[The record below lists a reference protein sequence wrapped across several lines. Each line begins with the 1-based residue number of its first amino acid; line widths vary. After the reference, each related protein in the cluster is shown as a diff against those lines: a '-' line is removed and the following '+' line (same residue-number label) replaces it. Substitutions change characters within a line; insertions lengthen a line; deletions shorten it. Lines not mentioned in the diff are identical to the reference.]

1 MARGRFIS
9 NSISTSKKF
18 ARLATNDHRLMYLM
32 LVPHVDA
39 DGRHD
44 ADPRI
49 LNGQVYT
56 LLGLTTER
64 VEAALYDMRDVG
76 LIHLYE
82 VEGDPFLEIV
92 GFLEHNTPHH
102 REKKDLLPPPE
113 QGTPLRTTLS
123 NVGPSTPE
131 ASAKQGP
138 SKAEACQPFPAEE
151 KRREEEVEEK
161 GREHSSIA
169 KREPTKQL
177 AAAPPRESYDPGLFM
192 EIWNTNRGRL
202 PGVTTLNSKRKR
214 AIKALVKEHGTA
226 EAVELFRDA
235 TRAVAADEFWLER
248 QYGLDILLAGK
259 VLQKAEQWR
268 AGAVRL
274 GTGNARLANTAMTIA
289 NAIGGLDDQPN

>member
-102 REKKDLLPPPE
+102 REKKDLLPP
-113 QGTPLRTTLS
+113 
-123 NVGPSTPE
+123 
-131 ASAKQGP
+131 
-138 SKAEACQPFPAEE
+138 
-151 KRREEEVEEK
+151 
-161 GREHSSIA
+161 
-169 KREPTKQL
+169 
-177 AAAPPRESYDPGLFM
+177 
-192 EIWNTNRGRL
+192 
-202 PGVTTLNSKRKR
+202 
-214 AIKALVKEHGTA
+214 
-226 EAVELFRDA
+226 
-235 TRAVAADEFWLER
+235 
-248 QYGLDILLAGK
+248 
-259 VLQKAEQWR
+259 
-268 AGAVRL
+268 
-274 GTGNARLANTAMTIA
+274 
-289 NAIGGLDDQPN
+289 